1 VITAKYAQCPSFHL
15 AWRINPPLKNQT
27 LKTKVATRNLEISN
41 FMQYEYLLKAKQKN
55 IEITR
60 DELNGALFDYQKDLV
75 YLALKKRAFCN
86 ICDDGSGKTV
96 MQG

>member
-1 VITAKYAQCPSFHL
+1 
-15 AWRINPPLKNQT
+15 
-27 LKTKVATRNLEISN
+27 
-41 FMQYEYLLKAKQKN
+41 MQYEDLLKAKQKN

-75 YLALKKRAFCN
+75 CLAFKKRVFCN